1 MNLSRR
7 DFMKANAAAAAAT
20 AAGLTIPTVTKA
32 ATSLAEPIRWE
43 KRRAGFAAPA
53 VACWSARRMA
63 AWSPRRAIR
72 RRRLIAV

>member
-32 ATSLAEPIRWE
+32 ATSRLSRFAGK

>member
-32 ATSLAEPIRWE
+32 ATSLAEPIR
-43 KRRAGFAAPA
+43 
-53 VACWSARRMA
+53 
-63 AWSPRRAIR
+63 